1 MKWILKCPWR
11 IRGALLFVLGFC
23 FFGAA
28 SSLAL
33 SEKGPGLEEALQRAA
48 AAPRNFEAQ
57 AALARAY
64 NFEGEYGKAASAAR
78 EALLLKP
85 GHPPALLELGHASR
99 SRGNH
104 RHAVECYRRYLSA
117 CPSSQEGLAGCSE
130 SLAFLGQW
138 DESFGCAMAAIRVY
152 PGNASGYGALG
163 RAYRISGRVDEAL
176 EILQKGLLLPGDAA
190 PLLFDLGACFAEKG
204 NRVAALEQ
212 YARLADMDPMAA
224 GKLFRLIGP

>member
-99 SRGNH
+99 SGGNH

-163 RAYRISGRVDEAL
+163 RLTAFPAGLTRRWKSCKRGSCFPAMPPPFFSILEPASRRRETGLPPWNSMPDLQTWIPWLQENSSGS
-176 EILQKGLLLPGDAA
+176 
-190 PLLFDLGACFAEKG
+190 
-204 NRVAALEQ
+204 
-212 YARLADMDPMAA
+212 
-224 GKLFRLIGP
+224 